1 MSFIFSHQLL
11 NRFGLT
17 SFFFPS
23 SSSSVSFKHSQHSFI
38 TLANEFVL
46 RNIRPQLLWQSRSC
60 RRAWLK
66 HPSSRRSDAQQPA
79 PTSGASGYVLL
90 QHIRTSPPP
99 WRQKTNKKKTQK
111 TKEKIKRKEI
121 ITTAFQ
127 SLTPKTRSGQY
138 LQYKLQYNTLLKI

>member
-11 NRFGLT
+11 FWLNLVVVF
-17 SFFFPS
+17 SP
-23 SSSSVSFKHSQHSFI
+23 SVSFKHSQHSFI

-60 RRAWLK
+60 RRAT
-66 HPSSRRSDAQQPA
+66 A
-79 PTSGASGYVLL
+79 PTTSSHLRREGLRTPATYQNLTSSVAS
-90 QHIRTSPPP
+90 
-99 WRQKTNKKKTQK
+99 KKQTQK
-111 TKEKIKRKEI
+111 TKEKKKEKEI
-121 ITTAFQ
+121 ITTALQ